1 MFINQDYRIDIHSFK
16 DMCEKIYIKVS
27 TLFEHLKERIDILDQ
42 KGITNEDIVVKQH
55 KEPHFKDM
63 EL

>member
-1 MFINQDYRIDIHSFK
+1 
-16 DMCEKIYIKVS
+16 MCEKIYIKVS